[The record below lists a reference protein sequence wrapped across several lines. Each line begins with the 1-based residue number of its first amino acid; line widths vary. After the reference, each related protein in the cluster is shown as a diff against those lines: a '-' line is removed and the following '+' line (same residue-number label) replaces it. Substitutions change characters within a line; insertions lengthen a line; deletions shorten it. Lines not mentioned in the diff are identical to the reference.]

1 MLPSR
6 VNLRSYPRRS
16 IRSLGFRHR
25 DGNPLTA
32 SPLASTLTN
41 RDARNPF
48 RPLRLRAFSARRIRF
63 YENCRVSLKF
73 GAKIA
78 NESSL
83 GLSIFSVLKLS
94 EKCALPKPFQF
105 RALPTLSF
113 SVSCKSFACHSYENN
128 RGVAQLFPKWDY
140 LAAPPGFSPPNS
152 NHGSPIT
159 SHLPRLTP
167 SPSADSI
174 NSHPAERHFHFA
186 VIPSGGG
193 IP

>member
-1 MLPSR
+1 MLPSK
-6 VNLRSYPRRS
+6 VNLRSYPRRT

-32 SPLASTLTN
+32 SPLPSTLTN

-78 NESSL
+78 NESGL
-83 GLSIFSVLKLS
+83 VLSIFSVLKLP

-105 RALPTLSF
+105 RALRTLSF
-113 SVSCKSFACHSYENN
+113 SVSCKSFACHWVEKPC
-128 RGVAQLFPKWDY
+128 VANQAVLKSKD
-140 LAAPPGFSPPNS
+140 L
-152 NHGSPIT
+152 T
-159 SHLPRLTP
+159 S
-167 SPSADSI
+167 
-174 NSHPAERHFHFA
+174 
-186 VIPSGGG
+186 
-193 IP
+193 